1 MYRLIALALAMGGT
15 QAVAASLEPL
25 LPGCP
30 YVETHELATLTP
42 NSSRYQR
49 FVTMVYRPDGRP
61 VIAYAGGTSSEQSLH
76 LILCD
81 DVACTSRTDRELDT
95 VFGYAAAPGL
105 VLTSDGRPL
114 LFADRFG
121 TLRYYECHDTQC
133 ASFTPRTIES
143 SIQGFAR
150 AMIMLPQ
157 DKPVMIYST
166 RNAGPSNWDIVART
180 CTSTSC
186 ESSDLTT
193 IHDVD
198 PSGDFFTGAA
208 TSAIDQSG
216 MLALAFIQGN
226 NTTANNVMRVLR
238 CTNADCSTSTVNTVS
253 TPQSN
258 SHPERSSLQILADD
272 RPLVFDGQTGAVAT
286 RWDGLVECAD
296 AACNSALPTPLTVT
310 DATYNAGLILL
321 DDTRPLIASFAAN
334 QVGFHVCDDLDC
346 STSSTYWAA
355 SGVSPSGLES
365 MLSRSP
371 EGRPHLLYFDG
382 DGTKLNALTCAPITV
397 FAQGFESP

>member
-133 ASFTPRTIES
+133 ASFTPRTIETRS
-143 SIQGFAR
+143 DRQRLVFAVTAQLANADGALR
-150 AMIMLPQ
+150 PGM
-157 DKPVMIYST
+157 PVEVHLAS
-166 RNAGPSNWDIVART
+166 
-180 CTSTSC
+180 
-186 ESSDLTT
+186 
-193 IHDVD
+193 
-198 PSGDFFTGAA
+198 GAA
-208 TSAIDQSG
+208 K
-216 MLALAFIQGN
+216 
-226 NTTANNVMRVLR
+226 
-238 CTNADCSTSTVNTVS
+238 
-253 TPQSN
+253 
-258 SHPERSSLQILADD
+258 
-272 RPLVFDGQTGAVAT
+272 
-286 RWDGLVECAD
+286 
-296 AACNSALPTPLTVT
+296 
-310 DATYNAGLILL
+310 AGK
-321 DDTRPLIASFAAN
+321 A
-334 QVGFHVCDDLDC
+334 
-346 STSSTYWAA
+346 
-355 SGVSPSGLES
+355 
-365 MLSRSP
+365 
-371 EGRPHLLYFDG
+371 
-382 DGTKLNALTCAPITV
+382 K
-397 FAQGFESP
+397 